1 MLRGLLHSQ
10 WITMHRII
18 ESKHAPSRAKPPYLY
33 QSGVNFKPQTDVK
46 DRERQSSGFTREEL
60 RQIVAEQID

>member
-1 MLRGLLHSQ
+1 
-10 WITMHRII
+10 MHKII
-18 ESKHAPSRAKPPYLY
+18 ESKHALNRAKPPYFY
-33 QSGVNFKPQTDVK
+33 RSDVNFKSRTDIK

>member
-1 MLRGLLHSQ
+1 
-10 WITMHRII
+10 MHRII